1 MENAGMILILNLVVY
16 ADPVSELMQS
26 MLLEL
31 KVFNTKHLLQ
41 VSVAWEFAVLVKHKL
56 EVIDYLMASDN
67 VCAVENCNQSWLFPI
82 WGRGD
87 QLTDLWTDLRY

>member
-1 MENAGMILILNLVVY
+1 MILILNLVVY

-41 VSVAWEFAVLVKHKL
+41 VSVV
-56 EVIDYLMASDN
+56 
-67 VCAVENCNQSWLFPI
+67 
-82 WGRGD
+82 
-87 QLTDLWTDLRY
+87 